1 MISIKKI
8 CGKAFIDE
16 LMMKQLKKS
25 TLKITLNMAIN
36 KLLKENTKLD
46 IPQSNKQFKI
56 LFDFIKK
63 NRNYN
68 LDSLN

>member
-1 MISIKKI
+1 
-8 CGKAFIDE
+8 
-16 LMMKQLKKS
+16 
-25 TLKITLNMAIN
+25 MAIN

-63 NRNYN
+63 IGIIT
-68 LDSLN
+68 